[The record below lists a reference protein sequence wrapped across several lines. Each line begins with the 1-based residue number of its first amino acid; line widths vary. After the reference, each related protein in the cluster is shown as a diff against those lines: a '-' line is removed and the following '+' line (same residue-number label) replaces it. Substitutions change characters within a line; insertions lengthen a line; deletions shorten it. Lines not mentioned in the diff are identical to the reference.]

1 MPPGTN
7 AQAPLFAGGR
17 PGTLKLVVLLAL
29 AIMLMLADRQRG
41 FLVSVRERALVLTA
55 PVYWLASLP
64 ATIAQVAES
73 AVSDRQSLAAEN
85 LQLRESLLT
94 TQAEL
99 YQRRAEGESHARV
112 LALVEATQRE
122 AVTGTLVRVVDLDL
136 DPFRHRLLLDR
147 GSSAGLARGDGLID
161 TFGVVGQISAAGPGT
176 AFAILITD
184 PNHALPV
191 EVSRNG
197 VKSIAYGT
205 GDATRLAL
213 PNLPLS
219 VDLSVGDRLLTTA
232 VGGRF
237 PAGIPVAE
245 ITAIERPTDA
255 AFAIAYARPLSAL
268 GRNRE
273 LLAVKP
279 IAWLGPPDPTAAP
292 RQPTPDTLPDSGE
305 APSADDEVP

>member
-1 MPPGTN
+1 MGPGSNT
-7 AQAPLFAGGR
+7 QAPLFAGGR

-41 FLVSVRERALVLTA
+41 FLVAVRERALTLTT

-64 ATIAQVAES
+64 VAAFEMIN
-73 AVSDRQSLAAEN
+73 LAARDRGALASEN
-85 LQLRESLLT
+85 RALREALLAAQT
-94 TQAEL
+94 EL
-99 YQRRAEGESHARV
+99 HQRRSEGEAHARV
-112 LALVEATQRE
+112 LALVEATRRQVV
-122 AVTGTLVRVVDLDL
+122 AGTLVRLVDLDL

-147 GSSAGLARGDGLID
+147 GSDAGLARGDGLID
-161 TFGVVGQISAAGPGT
+161 ALGVVGQVSAAGAT
-176 AFAILITD
+176 SAFAILITD
-184 PNHALPV
+184 PSHALPV

-213 PNLPLS
+213 PNLPLN

-245 ITAIERPTDA
+245 ITAVERPTDA
-255 AFAIAYARPLSAL
+255 AFAIAYARPLSGL

-279 IAWLGPPDPTAAP
+279 IEWIGPPDPTLPPAGSLPPLPAA
-292 RQPTPDTLPDSGE
+292 
-305 APSADDEVP
+305 ADEET

>member
-1 MPPGTN
+1 MDTSTQT
-7 AQAPLFAGGR
+7 QAPLFAGGR

-29 AIMLMLADRQRG
+29 AVMLMLADRQRG
-41 FLVSVRERALVLTA
+41 FLVAVRERALTLTT
-55 PVYWLASLP
+55 PVYLLAALP
-64 ATIAQVAES
+64 ARSLDWLRLNAG
-73 AVSDRQSLAAEN
+73 DRNALAAEN
-85 LQLRESLLT
+85 KALRDALLI
-94 TQAEL
+94 TQTEL
-99 YQRRAEGESHARV
+99 YQRRAEGAQYSRV
-112 LALVEATQRE
+112 LALMHAAEHQ
-122 AVTGTLVRVVDLDL
+122 AVAGTLVRLIDLDL
-136 DPFRHRLLLDR
+136 DPFRHRFLLDQGR
-147 GSSAGLARGDGLID
+147 NAGLQRGDGLID
-161 TFGVVGQISAAGPGT
+161 ALGVVGQISAVGESS

-184 PNHALPV
+184 PSHALPV

-219 VDLSVGDRLLTTA
+219 VDLQPGDRLLTTA

-245 ITAIERPTDA
+245 VIEVERPTDA
-255 AFAIAYARPLSAL
+255 AFAMAYAKPLSAL

-279 IAWLGPPDPTAAP
+279 IPMSGPPE
-292 RQPTPDTLPDSGE
+292 PDGP
-305 APSADDEVP
+305 

>member
-1 MPPGTN
+1 MNTGSQT
-7 AQAPLFAGGR
+7 QAPLFAGGR

-41 FLVSVRERALVLTA
+41 FLVAVRERALTLTT
-55 PVYWLASLP
+55 PVYLLAALP
-64 ATIAQVAES
+64 ARTLDWLRLTIG
-73 AVSDRQSLAAEN
+73 DRNSLAAEN
-85 LQLRESLLT
+85 RALREALLI
-94 TQAEL
+94 TQTEL
-99 YQRRAEGESHARV
+99 YQRRAQNAAQTRAMSLLGAARH
-112 LALVEATQRE
+112 Q
-122 AVTGTLVRVVDLDL
+122 AVAGTLVRLIDLDL
-136 DPFRHRLLLDR
+136 DPFRHRFLLDQ
-147 GSSAGLARGDGLID
+147 GAAAGLARGDGLVD
-161 TFGVVGQISAAGPGT
+161 ALGVVGQVSAVGEHSAY
-176 AFAILITD
+176 AILITD

-219 VDLSVGDRLLTTA
+219 VDLVPGDRLLTTA

-237 PAGIPVAE
+237 PPGIPVAE

-255 AFAIAYARPLSAL
+255 AFAVAYALPLSAL

-279 IAWLGPPDPTAAP
+279 TPVTGPPE
-292 RQPTPDTLPDSGE
+292 PDGP
-305 APSADDEVP
+305 

>member
-1 MPPGTN
+1 MMAPSSNP
-7 AQAPLFAGGR
+7 QAPLFAGGR

-41 FLVSVRERALVLTA
+41 FLIAVRERALILTA
-55 PVYWLASLP
+55 PVYWLAALP
-64 ATIAQVAES
+64 SATI
-73 AVSDRQSLAAEN
+73 DR
-85 LQLRESLLT
+85 LQLSFRDRNALADENRALRDALLI
-94 TQAEL
+94 TQTEL
-99 YQRRAEGESHARV
+99 YQRRSEGDAQARV
-112 LALVEATQRE
+112 LALVQAT
-122 AVTGTLVRVVDLDL
+122 ALDAAAGTLVRLVDLDL

-147 GSSAGLARGDGLID
+147 GTEAGLARGDGLID
-161 TFGVVGQISAAGPGT
+161 VLGVVGQISAVGPGG

-184 PNHALPV
+184 PNHALPI

-213 PNLPLS
+213 PNLPLN
-219 VDLSVGDRLLTTA
+219 VDLQVGDRLLTTA

-245 ITAIERPTDA
+245 VTAVERPTDA
-255 AFAIAYARPLSAL
+255 AFAIAFARPLSAL

-279 IAWLGPPDPTAAP
+279 VLYVGPP
-292 RQPTPDTLPDSGE
+292 LPAED
-305 APSADDEVP
+305 

>member
-1 MPPGTN
+1 MAMMASGANP
-7 AQAPLFAGGR
+7 QAPLFAGGR

-41 FLVSVRERALVLTA
+41 VLVAVRERALMLTT

-64 ATIAQVAES
+64 ATGFES
-73 AVSDRQSLAAEN
+73 LNLAFRDRSALATENRALREALLAA
-85 LQLRESLLT
+85 QT
-94 TQAEL
+94 EL
-99 YQRRAEGESHARV
+99 YQRRSEGAAHARV
-112 LALVEATQRE
+112 LALLEATRQQ
-122 AVTGTLVRVVDLDL
+122 AVAGTLVRLVDLDL

-147 GSSAGLARGDGLID
+147 GSNAGLARGDGLLD
-161 TFGVVGQISAAGPGT
+161 ALGVVGQISAVGPNS

-197 VKSIAYGT
+197 IKSIAYGT

-219 VDLSVGDRLLTTA
+219 VDLVVGDRLLTTA

-245 ITAIERPTDA
+245 ITDVERPTDA

-273 LLAVKP
+273 FLAVKP
-279 IAWLGPPDPTAAP
+279 APVLGPPEPQEP
-292 RQPTPDTLPDSGE
+292 
-305 APSADDEVP
+305 

>member
-1 MPPGTN
+1 MMAPGHQ

-41 FLVSVRERALVLTA
+41 FLVAVRERALILTT
-55 PVYWLASLP
+55 PVYLLAALP
-64 ATIAQVAES
+64 ARTLDWLRLS
-73 AVSDRQSLAAEN
+73 TGDRAALVTEN
-85 LQLRESLLT
+85 RALRDALLV
-94 TQAEL
+94 TQTEL
-99 YQRRAEGESHARV
+99 YQRRAERAQYERV
-112 LALVEATQRE
+112 LALVQAAEHQ
-122 AVTGTLVRVVDLDL
+122 AVAGTLVRLVDLDL
-136 DPFRHRLLLDR
+136 DPFRHRFLLDR
-147 GSSAGLARGDGLID
+147 GSSAGLQRGDGLID
-161 TFGVVGQISAAGPGT
+161 ALGVVGQISAVGEHS

-184 PNHALPV
+184 PSHALPV

-219 VDLSVGDRLLTTA
+219 VDLLPGDRLLTTA

-245 ITAIERPTDA
+245 ITEVERPTDA

-273 LLAVKP
+273 FLAVKP
-279 IAWLGPPDPTAAP
+279 ALISGPPEPEGP
-292 RQPTPDTLPDSGE
+292 
-305 APSADDEVP
+305 